1 MKMPPIHEL
10 HERQSRR
17 PPRRVEQADPAKP
30 PTQEIERPKELD
42 TPGWGPSRGNRYIP
56 KIDETQPIPIYGD

>member
-10 HERQSRR
+10 HERLNRR
-17 PPRRVEQADPAKP
+17 ATKTGERHEPAKP
-30 PTQEIERPKELD
+30 PTQECERP
-42 TPGWGPSRGNRYIP
+42 PGLESPDWGPSRGHKHTP